1 MNNFCAVDYTK
12 RQFLLSTILLIENQ
26 KRINFKRRRYKH
38 EESFGTIDS
47 VFAKRIDDEKF
58 NLQRRQY
65 KSISLNMT
73 YKPN

>member
-12 RQFLLSTILLIENQ
+12 RQFLLSTILHIENQ

-47 VFAKRIDDEKF
+47 VFTKCIDEKF

-65 KSISLNMT
+65 KSISLNIT